1 MLQLDQRM
9 MGWVAMHDRAYLA
22 VTASASLIVPSAV
35 FDRSTDR
42 CNLVNEVSSVGN
54 VGQTDRRI
62 GTRSCDAPLT
72 LVGYPFTFVRELSV
86 DECGSV
92 SLRLPPA

>member
-1 MLQLDQRM
+1 M
-9 MGWVAMHDRAYLA
+9 
-22 VTASASLIVPSAV
+22 
-35 FDRSTDR
+35 
-42 CNLVNEVSSVGN
+42 NEVSSVGN